1 MLNKAKGKKILL
13 LQKKGPQSRSPD
25 GRVDNQKWRSRSGVG
40 IVGGEWSKEH
50 LPGRYCKLWGLGRNS
65 CPRRALPSLQPS
77 SCPRPELEHRCHTV
91 PGPAL
96 GCSRPSRDG
105 GLHPV
110 PTAKELEGGNST
122 ACHANLLPFFFFFCS
137 LWMKL
142 LLAMATLKS
151 CTAKFQK
158 KTNKRC

>member
-1 MLNKAKGKKILL
+1 M
-13 LQKKGPQSRSPD
+13 
-25 GRVDNQKWRSRSGVG
+25 
-40 IVGGEWSKEH
+40 GGEWPKEH

-158 KTNKRC
+158 KKQKMLISQGIPEDRQNHCRAGNPASKQKQITKAETNIFSLSKRK

>member
-1 MLNKAKGKKILL
+1 M
-13 LQKKGPQSRSPD
+13 
-25 GRVDNQKWRSRSGVG
+25 
-40 IVGGEWSKEH
+40 GGEWPKEH
-50 LPGRYCKLWGLGRNS
+50 MPGRYCKLWGLGRNS
-65 CPRRALPSLQPS
+65 CTRRALPSLQPS

-151 CTAKFQK
+151 CTAKFKK
-158 KTNKRC
+158 KTTKDVDQPGNSRGSSESLQSWKSCLKTKTNNKSRNQYI

>member
-1 MLNKAKGKKILL
+1 M
-13 LQKKGPQSRSPD
+13 
-25 GRVDNQKWRSRSGVG
+25 
-40 IVGGEWSKEH
+40 GGEWPKEH

-65 CPRRALPSLQPS
+65 CTRRALPSLQPS

-122 ACHANLLPFFFFFCS
+122 ACHANLLPFFFF
-137 LWMKL
+137 L
-142 LLAMATLKS
+142 LVVDEAATGHGHAQILY
-151 CTAKFQK
+151 CQIQK
-158 KTNKRC
+158 KKKQKMLISQGIPEDRQNHCRAGNPASKQKQITKAETNIFSLSKRK

>member
-1 MLNKAKGKKILL
+1 M
-13 LQKKGPQSRSPD
+13 
-25 GRVDNQKWRSRSGVG
+25 
-40 IVGGEWSKEH
+40 GGEWPKEH

-65 CPRRALPSLQPS
+65 CTRRALPSLQPS

-96 GCSRPSRDG
+96 GCSWPSRDG

-151 CTAKFQK
+151 CTAKFKK
-158 KTNKRC
+158 KTTKDVDQPGNSRGSSESLQSWKSCLKTKTNNKSRNQYI